1 MPDSVTELGG
11 SVFSGCTALTAATL
25 PDGITAIPDSTF
37 YEATSL
43 KSFVVPDTVTTIE
56 NWAFRSSGLT
66 EITIPY
72 KTTSISAYA
81 FNGCSE
87 KLVIK
92 GYTGSEAESWAADN
106 GYTFT
111 SIGDI
116 PLETVGSGYCGGYSN
131 KEDVTWTL
139 DTYGRLVIS
148 GTGEMSSSWY
158 SARYVPWYGMIVK
171 SVEIG
176 EGITSLGG
184 YALYGQK
191 RLTSVTLPKTMK
203 VIGNQA
209 FSGCTALTNI
219 TIPNSVFD
227 IGNYA
232 FDSCTGLTEV
242 TIPETVVALDPGYPA
257 FYRCSG
263 ELVIKGYT
271 GSVAEYYAKTTG
283 KTFESIGTASGN
295 VAVSGTHSSG
305 VAWSVT
311 TDGRLIISGNATLP
325 DNQWSNTYPWDNYI
339 SCIREIVIEKGVAG
353 VGTKVF
359 SDLDR
364 LEKITFPEMIVSVD
378 SNAFVDADFAN
389 LTVYG
394 YTGSAAES
402 YAEAVGA
409 KFESLGVMS
418 DGPVS
423 SGTCGDSLTW
433 ALSKEGTLTISGSG
447 MMYNYG
453 SSWYDGGEYAPWHNY
468 ESLIKSAVI
477 ENGVNS
483 IGNQAFYELD
493 NLTDIYI
500 PYTVVSI
507 DYGAVWV
514 GSTTPTV
521 HGYNSTAA
529 QTYASQRGLGFE
541 SLGDVPADAY
551 FTIASGTYGDNLTW
565 TLDSN
570 GLLTISG
577 TGEMQYASYAGGYP
591 WHNYMEYVKSLKI
604 EEGITSIT
612 EDAFYEYSNLT
623 DISFASTITYIGSDA
638 FGNCDG
644 ITELELPPAEKIES
658 GAFWSCDGLTSVV
671 IPDGVKT
678 LGGAFQSCS
687 KLKEATV
694 SYTVTSIG
702 SYEFWGCVTPFTI
715 KGYSGSAAQTFVN
728 NKYSSDYVFVSIG
741 VKPIEPVSG
750 TWGALKWDISSTG
763 VLTISGSG
771 EMDSASYYQYPWYS
785 YKKNIYKVVIGEG
798 VLSVSY
804 DAFWSYSALTE
815 VVLSDTVYA
824 LNSAFG
830 SCSALTTITIPE
842 TVTSINDEFYGCDKL
857 VIKGYTNSAAYRYAM
872 KNDIPFVSL
881 GVMEYKVLE
890 TGKCGDNLTWSYD
903 NYAVLTISGS
913 GAMYDY
919 DLDENTVP
927 WADCNVEKLVLDS
940 KITHIGSY
948 AFYAMWYV
956 TEVTLPSSLKSVGDY
971 AFYEWYGIRRM
982 EIPKSVE
989 AVGAFSFSN
998 IEGALIIPGDME
1010 NIGENGLG
1018 TGVIFGNEDSN
1029 VEAYATEYAI
1039 FYPIK
1044 ASGQCGESAY
1054 WNFDITTGALNITG
1068 SGDMYDYYDSWYSTS
1083 AENQVQ
1089 DNAPWAEISYYATE
1103 LNISD
1108 NITKIG
1114 DLCFTGMSIDK
1125 LVLPSSLKEIGEYAF
1140 AYNEFVGMIEI
1151 PDGCTTIQ
1159 RYGFNYAGE
1168 IDGFIVPESVTDIG
1182 SYALGQRMKTMR

>member
-1 MPDSVTELGG
+1 MKFKRLLALLLAMAFVCSLCTVNVTAEETDVSMFTYSEGANGIVIEYCEDMEGTITVPSQIDGLDVVEVYEMAFMYNSAEEIVLPDTIEIIGASAFQDCVNLAAVNIPDSVTEIGNYAFSGCESLAEITIPETVKLIGTGAFSGCADGFVIKGYTGSPAETYASENSISFESIGESQITTVAEGECGDALVWVLDKDGTLTISGTGAMEEWSYSGAVAWYKYLADIKKVVVEEGVTSISPYAFRNCVNLAEVSWAYGITAIGDLAFASCTALGAITAPDSVTELGD
-11 SVFSGCTALTAATL
+11 SVFSGCTALTTATL

-158 SARYVPWYGMIVK
+158 NARYVPWYGMIVK

-271 GSVAEYYAKTTG
+271 GSVAEYYAKATG

-325 DNQWSNTYPWDNYI
+325 DNQWSSTYPWDNYI

-364 LEKITFPEMIVSVD
+364 LENITFPEMIVSVD

-507 DYGAVWV
+507 DHGAVWV

-702 SYEFWGCVTPFTI
+702 S
-715 KGYSGSAAQTFVN
+715 
-728 NKYSSDYVFVSIG
+728 
-741 VKPIEPVSG
+741 
-750 TWGALKWDISSTG
+750 
-763 VLTISGSG
+763 
-771 EMDSASYYQYPWYS
+771 
-785 YKKNIYKVVIGEG
+785 
-798 VLSVSY
+798 
-804 DAFWSYSALTE
+804 
-815 VVLSDTVYA
+815 
-824 LNSAFG
+824 
-830 SCSALTTITIPE
+830 
-842 TVTSINDEFYGCDKL
+842 
-857 VIKGYTNSAAYRYAM
+857 
-872 KNDIPFVSL
+872 
-881 GVMEYKVLE
+881 
-890 TGKCGDNLTWSYD
+890 
-903 NYAVLTISGS
+903 
-913 GAMYDY
+913 
-919 DLDENTVP
+919 
-927 WADCNVEKLVLDS
+927 
-940 KITHIGSY
+940 
-948 AFYAMWYV
+948 
-956 TEVTLPSSLKSVGDY
+956 
-971 AFYEWYGIRRM
+971 
-982 EIPKSVE
+982 
-989 AVGAFSFSN
+989 
-998 IEGALIIPGDME
+998 
-1010 NIGENGLG
+1010 
-1018 TGVIFGNEDSN
+1018 
-1029 VEAYATEYAI
+1029 
-1039 FYPIK
+1039 
-1044 ASGQCGESAY
+1044 
-1054 WNFDITTGALNITG
+1054 
-1068 SGDMYDYYDSWYSTS
+1068 
-1083 AENQVQ
+1083 
-1089 DNAPWAEISYYATE
+1089 
-1103 LNISD
+1103 
-1108 NITKIG
+1108 
-1114 DLCFTGMSIDK
+1114 
-1125 LVLPSSLKEIGEYAF
+1125 
-1140 AYNEFVGMIEI
+1140 
-1151 PDGCTTIQ
+1151 
-1159 RYGFNYAGE
+1159 
-1168 IDGFIVPESVTDIG
+1168 
-1182 SYALGQRMKTMR
+1182 